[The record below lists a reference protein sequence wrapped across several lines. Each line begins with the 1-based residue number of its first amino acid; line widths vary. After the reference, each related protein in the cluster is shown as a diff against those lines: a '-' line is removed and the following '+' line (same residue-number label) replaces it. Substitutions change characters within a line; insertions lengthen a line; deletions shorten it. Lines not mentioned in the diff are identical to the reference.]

1 MGELFTTI
9 ITSFLAKSRGTSVL
23 PYAIIILVFFLLWAV
38 DYYSIVSRIDTY
50 FTTGNMMRISE
61 AKIEYKDNPEAMKV
75 LDEMLANELE
85 HQSVSSQY
93 MRIFSLSTNQNNG
106 RVWLINT
113 LSSAGV
119 YVLLFIPLTIYKGI
133 QCHLKERS
141 PFMVDFLTILTI
153 LACLLACVWFLQWLT
168 NNIPTLFGC
177 NIFNYIL
184 NFFIQIVALYI
195 TINPSSRNIV
205 K

>member
-9 ITSFLAKSRGTSVL
+9 ISSFLAKSKGTSVL
-23 PYAIIILVFFLLWAV
+23 SYAIIILVFFLLWSV
-38 DYYSIVSRIDTY
+38 DHYSIVSRIDTY

-61 AKIEYKDNPEAMKV
+61 AKVEYKDNPEAIKV
-75 LDEMLANELE
+75 LDEMLANELD
-85 HQSVSSQY
+85 HQPVSSQY

-153 LACLLACVWFLQWLT
+153 LACLLACIWSLQWLT

-177 NIFNYIL
+177 NIYNYIL
-184 NFFIQIVALYI
+184 NLFIQIVALYI
-195 TINPSSRNIV
+195 TINPSSRS
-205 K
+205 KT